1 MDFFP
6 SLVHHHSKRP
16 YNANMLLA
24 GYDEHVGPSLYYL
37 DYLATLHKM
46 DFSALGYASFFVLS
60 TLDRHW
66 KKKCVA
72 LACGISTLLSRFPAV
87 TTQHSEGSSVIVFP
101 GQFLTPVLVA
111 PLVGVAPL
119 VYHLSL
125 SRCLGAQHECG

>member
-1 MDFFP
+1 MPFWRLTWCCVVLWSA
-6 SLVHHHSKRP
+6 SLSGPFHSKRP

-66 KKKCVA
+66 KKKYVA
-72 LACGISTLLSRFPAV
+72 LS
-87 TTQHSEGSSVIVFP
+87 
-101 GQFLTPVLVA
+101 
-111 PLVGVAPL
+111 GVYQP
-119 VYHLSL
+119 
-125 SRCLGAQHECG
+125 